1 MLQDLVLAIGIPLLL
16 LLLAVLA
23 LERWA
28 DQLPPWLQH
37 LSQRPSVLWNTGI
50 GLIIGLSERTVN
62 FHLFNACRKLNVY
75 GRQAGVAQALRL
87 GLLTGHPHLSRSERT
102 NSSAFSFESDCFG
115 PETTT

>member
-1 MLQDLVLAIGIPLLL
+1 MTHPRLSERELQCMEWVSAGKTSW
-16 LLLAVLA
+16 
-23 LERWA
+23 E
-28 DQLPPWLQH
+28 
-37 LSQRPSVLWNTGI
+37 I

>member
-1 MLQDLVLAIGIPLLL
+1 MTLPRLSGRELQG
-16 LLLAVLA
+16 
-23 LERWA
+23 LEWVSA
-28 DQLPPWLQH
+28 GKTSWE
-37 LSQRPSVLWNTGI
+37 I
-50 GLIIGLSERTVN
+50 GLIIGLTERTVN

-87 GLLTGHPHLSRSERT
+87 GLLTGQPHLSRSERT

>member
-1 MLQDLVLAIGIPLLL
+1 MTHPRLSGRELQC
-16 LLLAVLA
+16 
-23 LERWA
+23 LEWVSA
-28 DQLPPWLQH
+28 GKTSWE
-37 LSQRPSVLWNTGI
+37 I

-87 GLLTGHPHLSRSERT
+87 GLLTGHLHLSRSERT